1 MANAGCRSYV
11 RQPFSPPYPMP
22 TWTSPPQLV
31 ALAAFYA
38 QVQAQPDAFSDADFL
53 DALKAAHWPTNCWSY
68 MEASFAI
75 IAPACLLRPH
85 LTAELIAMPIDAMIA
100 GGLDNAEQ
108 VIAIGLDCA
117 TREAPYVA
125 PSEEGKR
132 WLTQVWPGLGEL
144 IEAMFQA
151 RLQAALADDED

>member
-1 MANAGCRSYV
+1 
-11 RQPFSPPYPMP
+11 MP

-38 QVQAQPDAFSDADFL
+38 QAQAQPDAFSDAAFL
-53 DALKAAHWPTNCWSY
+53 NAVKAAHWPTNCWSY

-85 LTAELIAMPIDAMIA
+85 LTAELIAMPIDTMIA
-100 GGLDNAEQ
+100 GGLEDAEQ

-117 TREAPYVA
+117 RRDAPYVA
-125 PSEEGKR
+125 PSEEGRR

-144 IEAMFQA
+144 IGQVFAA
-151 RLQAALADDED
+151 RLQAALADED

>member
-1 MANAGCRSYV
+1 
-11 RQPFSPPYPMP
+11 MP

-31 ALAAFYA
+31 ALDAFYA
-38 QVQAQPDAFSDADFL
+38 QAQAHPETLSDAVFL
-53 DALKAAHWPTNCWSY
+53 ENVKNAHWPTNCWSY

-100 GGLDNAEQ
+100 GGLDDAGQ
-108 VIAIGLDCA
+108 VIDIGLAYARRD
-117 TREAPYVA
+117 APYVA

-144 IEAMFQA
+144 IGQVFAA
-151 RLQAALADDED
+151 RLQAALADED

>member
-1 MANAGCRSYV
+1 MS
-11 RQPFSPPYPMP
+11 

-38 QVQAQPDAFSDADFL
+38 QAQPYAVSDALFVETVRL
-53 DALKAAHWPTNCWSY
+53 AHWPTNCWSY
-68 MEASFAI
+68 AEASFAI

-85 LTAELIAMPIDAMIA
+85 LSAELIAFPIDAMIA
-100 GGLDNAEQ
+100 GGLEDAEQ

-117 TREAPYVA
+117 MRDAPYVA

-132 WLTQVWPGLGEL
+132 WLTQVWPGLGEVV
-144 IEAMFQA
+144 ETVFQA

>member
-1 MANAGCRSYV
+1 MS
-11 RQPFSPPYPMP
+11 

-38 QVQAQPDAFSDADFL
+38 QAQAQPDAFGDAAFL
-53 DALKAAHWPTNCWSY
+53 KAVKAAHWPTNCWSY
-68 MEASFAI
+68 AEASFAI

-85 LTAELIAMPIDAMIA
+85 LTAELIAFLIDAMIA
-100 GGLDNAEQ
+100 GGLDDAEQ
-108 VIAIGLDCA
+108 VIAIGLAYARRD
-117 TREAPYVA
+117 APYVV

-132 WLTQVWPGLGEL
+132 WLTQVWPGLGEVV
-144 IEAMFQA
+144 ETVFQA

>member
-1 MANAGCRSYV
+1 
-11 RQPFSPPYPMP
+11 MP

-31 ALAAFYA
+31 ALAAFYVQA
-38 QVQAQPDAFSDADFL
+38 QAQPDAFSDAAFL
-53 DALKAAHWPTNCWSY
+53 DAVKTAHWPTNCWSY
-68 MEASFAI
+68 AEASFAI

-85 LTAELIAMPIDAMIA
+85 LTAELIAFPIDAMIA
-100 GGLDNAEQ
+100 GGLDDAGQ
-108 VIAIGLDCA
+108 VIDIGLA
-117 TREAPYVA
+117 YVRRAAPYVT

-144 IEAMFQA
+144 IGEVFAA

>member
-1 MANAGCRSYV
+1 MS
-11 RQPFSPPYPMP
+11 
-22 TWTSPPQLV
+22 TWISPPQLV
-31 ALAAFYA
+31 ALAALYA
-38 QVQAQPDAFSDADFL
+38 QAQAHPETLSDAVFL
-53 DALKAAHWPTNCWSY
+53 ENVKNAHWPTNCWSY

-85 LTAELIAMPIDAMIA
+85 LTAELIAFPIDAMIA

-144 IEAMFQA
+144 IGQVFAA
-151 RLQAALADDED
+151 RLQAALADEED

>member
-1 MANAGCRSYV
+1 
-11 RQPFSPPYPMP
+11 MP

-38 QVQAQPDAFSDADFL
+38 QAQAQPDAFGDAAFL
-53 DALKAAHWPTNCWSY
+53 EAVKAAHWPTNCWSY
-68 MEASFAI
+68 AEASFAI

-85 LTAELIAMPIDAMIA
+85 LTAELIAFPIDAMIA
-100 GGLDNAEQ
+100 GGLEDAGQ

-117 TREAPYVA
+117 RSDAPYVA

-132 WLTQVWPGLGEL
+132 WLMQVWPGLDEL
-144 IEAMFQA
+144 VRAVFGA
-151 RLQAALADDED
+151 RLQAALADDEE

>member
-1 MANAGCRSYV
+1 
-11 RQPFSPPYPMP
+11 MP

-38 QVQAQPDAFSDADFL
+38 QAQAQPDAFSDAAFL
-53 DALKAAHWPTNCWSY
+53 DAVKTAHWPTNCWNY
-68 MEASFAI
+68 VDASFAI

-85 LTAELIAMPIDAMIA
+85 LTAELIALPIAAMIA
-100 GGLDNAEQ
+100 GGLEDAGQ

-117 TREAPYVA
+117 TRSALYVE

-132 WLTQVWPGLGEL
+132 WLTQVWPTLGTMA
-144 IEAMFQA
+144 EAVFQA
-151 RLQAALADDED
+151 GWQAAMLEDEDELSLRLIWKASLS